1 MIKCESCGKPAPID
15 ALFVETGVVTTYR
28 LTANP
33 KRGNAGI
40 VTVEVDCST
49 ENEHSIVWECICG
62 ERNDVAAEIWE
73 LATLDPTP
81 EG

>member
-1 MIKCESCGKPAPID
+1 MITCESCGEAAPKGTN
-15 ALFVETGVVTTYR
+15 FVEQGVVTTYR

-33 KRGNAGI
+33 IKESAAL
-40 VTVEVDCST
+40 VVVDVDCST

-62 ERNDVAAEIWE
+62 ERNDVAAEIWD